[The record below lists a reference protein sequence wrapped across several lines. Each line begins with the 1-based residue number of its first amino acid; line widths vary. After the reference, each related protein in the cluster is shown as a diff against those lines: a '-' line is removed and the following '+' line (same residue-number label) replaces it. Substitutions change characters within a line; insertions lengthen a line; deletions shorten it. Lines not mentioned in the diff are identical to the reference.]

1 VRRVRQGQSEKG
13 VGRGKMKKGR
23 RRQSEEGPRGVRG
36 KVRKGWAGMKK
47 GMRGQSEEGSQ
58 GESEEELIG

>member
-1 VRRVRQGQSEKG
+1 
-13 VGRGKMKKGR
+13 MKKGR
-23 RRQSEEGPRGVRG
+23 MRQSEEVPRGVRG